1 MTPAASADIAAAID
15 ATRRAGTAKVR
26 YRLQPDGPTG
36 PRPYG
41 LTGVADLARCRA
53 ALPSGGLVW
62 HGPQSYTVDDDRW
75 RVIPAERGLSAL
87 QKHPLWLLLDGL
99 RWTDATDLGTAELD
113 GDALGRLAARI
124 EPARRSLRRR
134 YANVEVWIDDEQRV
148 RLASIQIQP
157 VAISGDPDL
166 ARSAER
172 MLGPPENPV
181 WNTTELVDFGA
192 GIDVP
197 DPPAA
202 LRRRRFATT
211 TDPARR

>member
-1 MTPAASADIAAAID
+1 MTAGAEIEAAIE

-36 PRPYG
+36 TRPYG
-41 LTGVADLARCRA
+41 LTGAADLARCRVT
-53 ALPSGGLVW
+53 LPSGGMVW
-62 HGPQSYTVDDDRW
+62 DGAERYTVDDGQW
-75 RVIPAERGLSAL
+75 RVIPAERGLGAI
-87 QKHPLWLLLDGL
+87 QKHPLWMLLDGM
-99 RWTDATDLGTAELD
+99 RWTAATDLGGAELD
-113 GDALGRLAARI
+113 GDELRRLAARI

-134 YANVEVWIDDEQRV
+134 QANVEVWIDDACRI

-157 VAISGDPDL
+157 VAISGDPHL

-192 GIDVP
+192 AVDLP
-197 DPPAA
+197 EPPAS
-202 LRRRRFATT
+202 LRRRRFATA